1 MISTVGT
8 NNDTGLL
15 AKKISFDTVASEWI
29 MNFNV
34 NGLQPRA
41 KVDTGATAIV
51 KSSFERERV
60 SLKTPLKLSQ
70 TKLAAYSVHNTLSLS
85 LTDIAL
91 RSEKYGMQTFHVIGA
106 KLKAQTVMI
115 ELRVQYD
122 LTVKPANK

>member
-1 MISTVGT
+1 
-8 NNDTGLL
+8 
-15 AKKISFDTVASEWI
+15 
-29 MNFNV
+29 MNSNV

-91 RSEKYGMQTFHVIGA
+91 RSEKIWY
-106 KLKAQTVMI
+106 
-115 ELRVQYD
+115 
-122 LTVKPANK
+122 ANLSCDWCKIKSPNCND